1 MDLDLYQ
8 SYQMHQSSDGRLEDF
23 AVLQQ
28 NFAFAQSVCRPGRVY
43 LAELS
48 QEGLQKIDA
57 REHGRLVAVNY
68 HETTP
73 SGGNY
78 AYNLEL

>member
-1 MDLDLYQ
+1 
-8 SYQMHQSSDGRLEDF
+8 MHQSPDGRLEEF
-23 AVLQQ
+23 TVLQQ

-43 LAELS
+43 PAELS
-48 QEGLQKIDA
+48 QEGLQKVDA
-57 REHGRLVAVNY
+57 REHGRPVAINY

-73 SGGNY
+73 GGGNY